1 MDRFQDGNAGRTAQ
15 PDGALHARTHAGADI
30 IPRVRQ
36 RLPVTVTRAHVAAPA
51 ATRSAVGRWALL
63 LRASSP
69 VAVGAVAGEAIT
81 TEARQLTLQ
90 RDHVQP
96 ATTDASRLVACLQSV
111 RHATQQPHAMVEAV
125 ARLVIVAASS
135 LVAARQGL

>member
-1 MDRFQDGNAGRTAQ
+1 M
-15 PDGALHARTHAGADI
+15 
-30 IPRVRQ
+30 
-36 RLPVTVTRAHVAAPA
+36 
-51 ATRSAVGRWALL
+51 

-135 LVAARQGL
+135 LVAARQGLQPSDRILPDVCGVAWLFDTVALCHHPRDIPPRGRKLSGAQR